1 LIVPTARRRFLA
13 RLSFARGGCVA
24 RLGLPRWR
32 LLAHFGFAPLL
43 GMCALGAILMSAP
56 SHAAA
61 GAWTTPEGVIWTKV
75 SVFHL
80 RADRIFI
87 NNALDGQ
94 FCANAGGRTLHAGD
108 RGPLD
113 CMLSPR
119 PTFISTQLFVEAA
132 FGIWDRLD
140 LRVQIPFVL
149 RTEFQTTA
157 TPQSRSGL
165 GDLRFSSQLRLLDDP
180 MVLAVR
186 VGVKAPTGQ
195 FTPDAVGV
203 PLGEGNWDLEGN
215 LVASRS
221 IGSGAVWLG
230 AEVGYRIR
238 LEDRASPAVD
248 VGDEILAVAEGGYR
262 PIDWLYLPLRWDMQW
277 GFQSSTPLGNL
288 PARRVMNLQT
298 GVMVQPFARTD
309 LYIKDLGVEFGV
321 RIPLWGRGWPADP
334 VYFVGISSS
343 LRVFEAYSQGDE
355 EG

>member
-1 LIVPTARRRFLA
+1 MTRTVCPRVRVRHEFAAWLA
-13 RLSFARGGCVA
+13 A
-24 RLGLPRWR
+24 
-32 LLAHFGFAPLL
+32 
-43 GMCALGAILMSAP
+43 CALGAVLIWAP

-61 GAWTTPEGVIWTKV
+61 GGWTTPEGVVWTKI

-80 RADRIFI
+80 RADRIFVNDAQAPLI
-87 NNALDGQ
+87 
-94 FCANAGGRTLHAGD
+94 CANAGGRTLHAGD

-113 CMLSPR
+113 CMLSPQ

-140 LRVQIPFVL
+140 LRLQVPFVL
-149 RTEFQTTA
+149 RAEFQTTA

-165 GDLRFSSQLRLLDDP
+165 GDIRFGSQLRLLDDP

-186 VGVKAPTGQ
+186 LGVKAPTGF

-203 PLGEGNWDLEGN
+203 PLGEGNWDIEGN

-230 AEVGYRIR
+230 AELGYRLR

-262 PIDWLYLPLRWDMQW
+262 PIGWLYLPLRWDMLW

-288 PARRVMNLQT
+288 PARRAMNLQM
-298 GVMVQPFARTD
+298 GVMVQPLAHTEHH
-309 LYIKDLGVEFGV
+309 IKDLAVEFGA

-334 VYFVGISSS
+334 VYFVGISGS
-343 LRVFEAYSQGDE
+343 LRVFESYSQHGDD
-355 EG
+355 G

>member
-1 LIVPTARRRFLA
+1 MRLTRRHRRQLRLA
-13 RLSFARGGCVA
+13 PAQALCLCG
-24 RLGLPRWR
+24 
-32 LLAHFGFAPLL
+32 LLAVL
-43 GMCALGAILMSAP
+43 AP

-61 GAWTTPEGVIWTKV
+61 GAWTTPEGVVWTKLAL
-75 SVFHL
+75 FHL

-87 NNALDGQ
+87 NNAQAPLI
-94 FCANAGGRTLHAGD
+94 CANAGGRTLHAGD

-113 CMLSPR
+113 CMLSPE

-132 FGIWDRLD
+132 VGIWDRLD
-140 LRVQIPFVL
+140 LRVQVPIVL

-165 GDLRFSSQLRLLDDP
+165 GDIRFGSQLRLLDDP
-180 MVLAVR
+180 LVLAVR
-186 VGVKAPTGQ
+186 VGVKAPTGF

-203 PLGEGNWDLEGN
+203 PLGEGNWDVEGN

-230 AEVGYRIR
+230 AELGYRLR
-238 LEDRASPAVD
+238 LEDRGSPAVD

-277 GFQSSTPLGNL
+277 GFSSSTPLGDL
-288 PARRVMNLQT
+288 PARRAMNLQT
-298 GVMVQPFARTD
+298 GVMVQPFAHTD

-321 RIPLWGRGWPADP
+321 RIPVWGRGWLADP

-343 LRVFEAYSQGDE
+343 LRVFESYSQRSDDE
-355 EG
+355 G